1 MSLGGAA
8 TEEDAN
14 LIAKL
19 FGSIGKIWKADEKY
33 FDAVTG
39 LRLEIVSNCNLHT
52 INKDS
57 VIEELVSS
65 MGVCLSAQVKVES
78 PYNTDIKELLEGY
91 TPNDGKVI
99 VVDKVLP
106 AVPEQTDIAMAFRY
120 DVFMM
125 FQMPKG
131 KE

>member
-52 INKDS
+52 TNKDS

-78 PYNTDIKELLEGY
+78 PYNTASVRL
-91 TPNDGKVI
+91 
-99 VVDKVLP
+99 
-106 AVPEQTDIAMAFRY
+106 
-120 DVFMM
+120 M
-125 FQMPKG
+125 FVSERLSTKIERIMKRG
-131 KE
+131 ENEFCRI